1 MNNRILIV
9 AALIFV
15 TMSGMA
21 VAEGDRTYGMMDS
34 DCSDSTDM
42 PRCQEELF
50 TDVITAVSN
59 AVTAIP
65 ELEEWEYGRRNMCPD
80 GIEHVWWD
88 FEEGSNLGIFKNEH
102 PGVAVFENVSDSYCC
117 SPCSDI
123 NEPSYV
129 RKCANSGPNCR
140 CIMHIYP
147 CATTFYNGT
156 EMPYI
161 SALTGNAAFSPRVQS
176 GGWCYWPAC
185 SARIVFK
192 EDTQFV
198 SFLASTH
205 GNLCVVLYDERGNC
219 LGRSYIPVNTKREGD
234 SPPNFTRFMIHL
246 LNQEIGSMELRGPFN
261 GWNIDDLIVGG
272 RPGYLPEAP
281 VDYAYVARL
290 AQELHGVWHLEHG
303 LGYDYED
310 FTYAE
315 PFQFNE
321 YLEYWNPETKTFEHD
336 QGISNPGLILWAY
349 NKDSEYLAGTSFVK
363 HITPAKMMK
372 HDFKV
377 EVDSA
382 DTQPGDVYFMDYTH
396 DGVADF
402 VGMVIE
408 MTPTEMD
415 LIASEPPL
423 ANDPIGVIY
432 STKVIAESSPA
443 FMGYHRLP
451 GTIRGG
457 HKPIPKGH

>member
-1 MNNRILIV
+1 MNKLLTA
-9 AALIFV
+9 AALILMVMGGIAAADIQEDWQF
-15 TMSGMA
+15 GERN
-21 VAEGDRTYGMMDS
+21 VA
-34 DCSDSTDM
+34 
-42 PRCQEELF
+42 P
-50 TDVITAVSN
+50 A
-59 AVTAIP
+59 
-65 ELEEWEYGRRNMCPD
+65 
-80 GIEHVWWD
+80 GIEYAYWD
-88 FEEGSNLGIFKNEH
+88 FEEGHNCAEFDNQH
-102 PGVAVFENVSDSYCC
+102 PDVASFLTVLETR
-117 SPCSDI
+117 SPYGPDI
-123 NEPSYV
+123 PSYSTV
-129 RKCANSGPNCR
+129 GGSMCGGTRCYMNIYPYQNNQNWIYVVNGRVGFNPISGPDVMGGYCPAMNA
-140 CIMHIYP
+140 HIVP
-147 CATTFYNGT
+147 
-156 EMPYI
+156 
-161 SALTGNAAFSPRVQS
+161 
-176 GGWCYWPAC
+176 
-185 SARIVFK
+185 K
-192 EDTQFV
+192 DDTRYV
-198 SFLASTH
+198 SFLAST
-205 GNLCVVLYDERGNC
+205 GSDLRVRLYDRRGSVINYATIGC
-219 LGRSYIPVNTKREGD
+219 TVMRNGTDPS
-234 SPPNFTRFMIHL
+234 NFTRFEAHTETDIAAIKL
-246 LNQEIGSMELRGPFN
+246 FGGFN
-261 GWNIDDLIVGG
+261 AWHIDDLIIGG
-272 RPGYLPEAP
+272 GQGYLPEAP

-290 AQELHGVWHLEHG
+290 AQELHGVWYLEHG

-432 STKVIAESSPA
+432 STKKIAESSPA

>member
-1 MNNRILIV
+1 MNKLLTA
-9 AALIFV
+9 AALILMVMGGIAAADIQEDWQF
-15 TMSGMA
+15 GERN
-21 VAEGDRTYGMMDS
+21 VA
-34 DCSDSTDM
+34 
-42 PRCQEELF
+42 P
-50 TDVITAVSN
+50 A
-59 AVTAIP
+59 
-65 ELEEWEYGRRNMCPD
+65 
-80 GIEHVWWD
+80 GIEYAYWD
-88 FEEGSNLGIFKNEH
+88 FEEGSNCEIPFKNQH
-102 PGVAVFENVSDSYCC
+102 PDVATFLNVDSSRVPVGYG
-117 SPCSDI
+117 PDQ
-123 NEPSYV
+123 PSYV
-129 RKCANSGPNCR
+129 RIGGRMCGTTR
-140 CIMHIYP
+140 CYMRIYP
-147 CATTFYNGT
+147 HPNLYNNGT
-156 EMPYI
+156 PMPWIYI
-161 SALTGNAAFSPRVQS
+161 VNGRAAFAPVTCCESSECRLGECCP
-176 GGWCYWPAC
+176 GMNAK
-185 SARIVFK
+185 IEFK
-192 EDTQFV
+192 EDTTYI
-198 SFLASTH
+198 SFLVST
-205 GNLCVVLYDERGNC
+205 GNKVYIRLYDRRGNW
-219 LGRSYIPVNTKREGD
+219 LGSETVYRTIDRVGSEP
-234 SPPNFTRFMIHL
+234 SNFTRFSIYMPDK
-246 LNQEIGSMELRGPFN
+246 EIRSMTVSGTFN
-261 GWNIDDLIVGG
+261 DWHIDDMIIGG
-272 RPGYLPEAP
+272 EAGYLNKP

-290 AQELHGVWHLEHG
+290 AQELHGVWYLEHG

-432 STKVIAESSPA
+432 STKAIAESSPA